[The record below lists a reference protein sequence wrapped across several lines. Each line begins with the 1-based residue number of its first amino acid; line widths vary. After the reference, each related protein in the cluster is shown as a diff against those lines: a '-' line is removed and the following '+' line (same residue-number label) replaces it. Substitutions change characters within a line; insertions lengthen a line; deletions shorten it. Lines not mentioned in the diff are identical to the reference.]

1 MHLLDVATLVIL
13 VGLAISQLW
22 LYGKIDLLTEDI
34 VKLEALTDALYEEQK
49 N

>member
-1 MHLLDVATLVIL
+1 MHLLDVATLVVL

-34 VKLEALTDALYEEQK
+34 IKLEVLTDALYEEQEA
-49 N
+49 